1 MPFPSGNMGINGIVN
16 GNLNASGSFSSVSS
30 LTNSIGTF
38 DQLSPL
44 TITPNASFEKINGI
58 DQVQVKVDRLKTRS
72 LLDEEEQNKTVKNIV
87 EKALGEVSW
96 EELYERVFRMKFS
109 KKDDEKAGQ
118 INKSQ
123 TQSPKSPKAMEIF
136 PHIKPKSPLKDDLFA
151 QKQQRLYLS
160 PMRSGGGTT
169 LNNNQVDIPNS
180 NNLLIQTSL
189 QTSSSSSPS
198 NSISTSTPTTT
209 KSLNKKSP
217 SQSLSKSSSRSPN
230 QSPNQSRSKTP
241 GQSPNRSNKSTES
254 YSSTFESPSNGS
266 ASITS
271 TPKSASKNELSVSER
286 LDKIKKDYNLDQ
298 NDSYDIFN
306 SLSSLSSFEKTS
318 TKLSQLDLFKLTPDI
333 DDEKPDILDDDA
345 TDNVSSIKSEI
356 DNLSELTESKSKPI
370 EFVAEIDHDEII
382 SSQCKRIWKFR
393 GNKEAISKLES
404 PYTRETPYKL
414 FLFELCKEITMKEM
428 KFDDSPKFT
437 LKIPLRLQ
445 PKQWPNT
452 LELFTKFIK
461 DQINSIVNKQ
471 KRRPNVERDGL
482 MGYCRAIVKRDFV
495 DEILWKE
502 MCHEEPLWSYYD
514 PEIKLIK
521 ERKAQE
527 EKLRK
532 QEQNQEKQTKEKH
545 NESPQ
550 RPQPQQSQ
558 QPQQPQQPQHSQ
570 QQYKLD
576 GQVNKEALKLNGF

>member
-1 MPFPSGNMGINGIVN
+1 MPFPSGNMGINGMVN
-16 GNLNASGSFSSVSS
+16 GNLNASGSFSAVSS

-44 TITPNASFEKINGI
+44 TITPDASFEKINGI
-58 DQVQVKVDRLKTRS
+58 DQVKVDRLKTRS

-109 KKDDEKAGQ
+109 KKDDEKPGQ

-160 PMRSGGGTT
+160 PMRTGGGTI
-169 LNNNQVDIPNS
+169 LNNNQVDILNS
-180 NNLLIQTSL
+180 NNLLIQTAL

-209 KSLNKKSP
+209 KSLNKKSS

-241 GQSPNRSNKSTES
+241 GQSPSQSNKSTES

-271 TPKSASKNELSVSER
+271 TPKSASKSELSVSER

-356 DNLSELTESKSKPI
+356 DILSELTESKSKPI

-414 FLFELCKEITMKEM
+414 FLFELCKEITLKEM

-545 NESPQ
+545 NHESLQRQRPQ
-550 RPQPQQSQ
+550 PQPQQSQ
-558 QPQQPQQPQHSQ
+558 QPQQPQHSQ
-570 QQYKLD
+570 QHYKLD
-576 GQVNKEALKLNGF
+576 GQINKEALKLNGF